1 MKKILLLLFIILL
14 LNIGSGLG
22 QECLTVSEG
31 LKIDDNTLLCRDTY
45 FITSSIEVIKDNIT
59 IDCNNAEIIGNK
71 ENAGIE
77 IESREGLIVKNCN
90 ISNFETGISIKDSK
104 GIELINNIISD
115 NINGVFIINSQDYS
129 IEENIYLN
137 NINDF
142 FNISSEGEEKIPPV
156 QQPEQQIITE
166 TELQIQLEH
175 ESNQLFSELKQSFEK
190 YINISKD
197 NIRINR
203 TFEYDEA
210 ANITT
215 VKIIIST
222 AGEAVNVTY
231 YEKIPKCFAIYAKE
245 VIFIDA
251 DYKIIHDDII
261 VKWDV
266 SQISKEK
273 IIEYAIN
280 KKIIEDCEKLF
291 EGFGFGEIYEETKK
305 KNYLRNTILILLSII
320 IIASVILYKNKKIAG
335 NKYMKQYKP

>member
-14 LNIGSGLG
+14 SNSGLG

-31 LKIDDNTLLCRDTY
+31 LKIDGNTFLCRDTY

-115 NINGVFIINSQDYS
+115 NVNGVFIINSQNYS
-129 IEENIYLN
+129 LEENVYLG
-137 NINDF
+137 NIRDV
-142 FNISSEGEEKIPPV
+142 FNVSSQGEEKIPPL

-175 ESNQLFSELKQSFEK
+175 ESNQLFSELKQRFEK
-190 YINISKD
+190 YINTSKD

-215 VKIIIST
+215 VKIIIS
-222 AGEAVNVTY
+222 AERDAVNVTY

-261 VKWDV
+261 IKWDV

-273 IIEYAIN
+273 IIEYAVN
-280 KKIIEDCEKLF
+280 KKIAEDCEKLF
-291 EGFGFGEIYEETKK
+291 KGFGFGEIYKETKQENNVK
-305 KNYLRNTILILLSII
+305 NTILILLTII
-320 IIASVILYKNKKIAG
+320 IIASVILYKNKKIPG